1 MCHSHKSQH
10 REITAGSCR
19 RGLYFELFTWM
30 NRALTLRRMEVHI
43 KPETESRL
51 HELAT
56 KSGRA
61 ADDLVEDALAGY
73 LGEIAA
79 AREMLDQRYDDV
91 ATKSVTTIEGEEA

>member
-1 MCHSHKSQH
+1 M
-10 REITAGSCR
+10 EII
-19 RGLYFELFTWM
+19 LLNEPFT
-30 NRALTLRRMEVHI
+30 RLEPTSTLRRMEVHI

-51 HELAT
+51 QELAS

-73 LGEIAA
+73 LFEIAA

-91 ATKSVTTIEGEEA
+91 TTKSVTPIDGEEAFFHLRQKSKDRRS

>member
-1 MCHSHKSQH
+1 MLKPS
-10 REITAGSCR
+10 RDDEP
-19 RGLYFELFTWM
+19 FT
-30 NRALTLRRMEVHI
+30 RLEPTFTLRRMEVHI

-61 ADDLVEDALAGY
+61 ADELVEDALAGY

-79 AREMLDQRYDDV
+79 VREMLDGRYHDV
-91 ATKSVTTIEGEEA
+91 TTKSVTTMDGEEAFFHLRQKSKDRRS